1 MSDSISVG
9 GYGFQPIETTR
20 PTSDRSEDDAN
31 QDPSNDANEEPK
43 EQSSKKEPDQ
53 KRSPQQGVG
62 DNIDLEA

>member
-1 MSDSISVG
+1 MSDSISVD

-20 PTSDRSEDDAN
+20 PTSDRSQDDAK
-31 QDPSNDANEEPK
+31 QDPPNESNVERKDKTA
-43 EQSSKKEPDQ
+43 KKETDQ

>member
-9 GYGFQPIETTR
+9 GYGFQPIGTTR
-20 PTSDRSEDDAN
+20 PTSDRPQDDASHN
-31 QDPSNDANEEPK
+31 PPNDAGEERK
-43 EQSSKKEPDQ
+43 EQTAKKESDQ